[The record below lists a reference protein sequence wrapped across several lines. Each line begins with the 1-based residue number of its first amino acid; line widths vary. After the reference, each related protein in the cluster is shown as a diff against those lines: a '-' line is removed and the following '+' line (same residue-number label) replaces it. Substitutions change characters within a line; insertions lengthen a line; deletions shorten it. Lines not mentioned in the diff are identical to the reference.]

1 MDQIQEKASRISWK
15 TLPMSAVISDSHLND
30 VLQNRDLKRLLTVSF
45 HIKWKINR
53 NQEEYRNTDDN
64 YDLDFLSFLVDNFL
78 LGI

>member
-1 MDQIQEKASRISWK
+1 
-15 TLPMSAVISDSHLND
+15 MSAVISDSHLND